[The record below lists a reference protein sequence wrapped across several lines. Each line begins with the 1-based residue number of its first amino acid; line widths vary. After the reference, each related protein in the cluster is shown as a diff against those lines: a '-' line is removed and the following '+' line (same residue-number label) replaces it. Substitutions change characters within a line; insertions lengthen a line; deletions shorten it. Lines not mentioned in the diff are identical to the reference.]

1 MVPKKLGDQLWA
13 EFLAACNTFFEARNA
28 AGAGQ
33 RGEERE
39 NLDKKL
45 DIIARLKAIAEETGD
60 DLADKVQKLVEEYNS
75 VGHVPY
81 KEKDNVYKEY
91 HAILDKLYKDLNI
104 STAKRRLNNF
114 KQNLKNVAERGENAL
129 DNERARL
136 FHQYEALKQEIQT
149 YENNLG
155 FLNASSKKGNSLI
168 DEMNRKVQKLKDD
181 MNLIREKIKAIDA
194 ENKQ

>member
-1 MVPKKLGDQLWA
+1 
-13 EFLAACNTFFEARNA
+13 LAACNTFFEARNA

-91 HAILDKLYKDLNI
+91 HAVLDKLYKDLNI

>member
-39 NLDKKL
+39 NMDKKL
-45 DIIARLKAIAEETGD
+45 EIIEKLKAIAEETGD
-60 DLADKVQKLVEEYNS
+60 DLADKVQKLVEEYNA

-81 KEKDNVYKEY
+81 KEKDKLYKEY
-91 HAILDKLYKDLNI
+91 HEVLDRIYKELNI
-104 STAKRRLNNF
+104 GVAKRRLNKF
-114 KQNLKNVAERGENAL
+114 KDNLKNLAERGENAI
-129 DNERARL
+129 DNERTRL
-136 FHQYEALKQEIQT
+136 LRQYDAIKQEVQT

-181 MNLIREKIKAIDA
+181 LNLVREKIKAIDA
-194 ENKQ
+194 ENK